1 MPRRIAYLIPLVV
14 GLALAA
20 ALSLTLHADGQRHA
34 QHARLEVFHRLS
46 VVQSGFENA
55 LNSRLHLAR
64 TLKAVLA
71 LDPDM
76 DQSAF
81 AALAR
86 GLLADL
92 GGVRF
97 VELARDDRI
106 THVFPETGSAA
117 SVGRRLAEDYPQ
129 EVRQA
134 ALHAVRT
141 GQVQVLASTR
151 MPEVGEAVVALMP
164 VDLPAGGHWGMI
176 LVLIDAG
183 TLFREAGVMDTSLR
197 LDIAFRE
204 QTAGGWRMIYG
215 NGSVFAAA
223 PVIMNTPV
231 PQGLWQAG
239 AVPSGGWHPSPNRPV
254 LIYGGGALILLATGG
269 LLVVMRLV
277 AARLRE
283 REQYRYL
290 VQNARSLILRIDLN
304 GTIVF
309 CNEHAERFFGFA
321 PGELLGWP
329 LVGTLIPERCP
340 DGEPTKRRLNRLLGD
355 PAEPV
360 LAETKVIR
368 RGGELAWASWAY
380 SPVRSADG
388 AMVEL
393 LCVGTEITDRRQA
406 EEALRQSER
415 QYRLL
420 ADNVTDVIWGTDA
433 DLCVTFVSKSDL
445 GLRGFARAD
454 VLGRPLGEFLTGVSR
469 GRLVEA
475 VAALKG
481 MADAHCDQPPAV
493 TQDLEFLC
501 ADGRSIWL
509 ETRLGLLLNESG
521 DSVGVLGVGRDIT
534 DRKLAEA
541 LRDDVERMA
550 RHDLKT
556 PLGAVV
562 GLPGEIERLGGL
574 TEAQSGMLRTIEQAG
589 ETMLVLINRS
599 LDLFKME
606 RGTYGLSRR
615 PVDLLQTLER
625 IKAECRF
632 ILREKGISVGIEVAG
647 GLPDEGMVVP
657 AEEEL
662 LRTMLANLLLNAF
675 QASPEGGSVTVTLT
689 SGDPLTLA
697 IRNQG
702 EVPPAIRETFFQK
715 YVRADTSPGSGLGTY
730 SARLVARTHGGDI
743 TLDTATP
750 GETRVMVTL
759 PRR

>member
-1 MPRRIAYLIPLVV
+1 MPRRIAYLTPLVV

-20 ALSLTLHADGQRHA
+20 ALAMTLHADGQRHA
-34 QHARLEVFHRLS
+34 QQARLEVFHRLS
-46 VVQSGFENA
+46 VVQGGFENA

-64 TLKAVLA
+64 TLKTVIA
-71 LDPDM
+71 LDPDLG
-76 DQSAF
+76 QQAF
-81 AALAR
+81 AALVR

-97 VELARDDRI
+97 VELARNDRI
-106 THVFPETGSAA
+106 THVFPESGAA
-117 SVGRRLAEDYPQ
+117 TSVGRRLADDYSQ

-141 GQVQVLASTR
+141 GQVQVLAPTR
-151 MPEVGEAVVALMP
+151 MPEGGEAVVALMP
-164 VDLPAGGHWGMI
+164 VSVEGGGHWGMI

-183 TLFREAGVMDTSLR
+183 TMFREAGVMDASR

-204 QTAGGWRMIYG
+204 QAEGGWRMIYG
-215 NGSVFAAA
+215 NASVFAAD
-223 PVIMNTPV
+223 PVTMNTPV

-239 AVPSGGWHPSPNRPV
+239 AVPSGGWRPSPNRV
-254 LIYGGGALILLATGG
+254 ALIYGGGALILLATGG
-269 LLVVMRLV
+269 LLIFMRLV

-290 VQNARSLILRIDLN
+290 VQSARSIILRVDLDGN
-304 GTIVF
+304 IVF
-309 CNEHAERFFGFA
+309 CNEHVERLLGYG
-321 PGELLGWP
+321 PGELMGRP
-329 LVGTLIPERCP
+329 LVGTLIPERGP
-340 DGEPTKRRLNRLLGD
+340 DGEPAKRRLNRLLRD
-355 PAEPV
+355 PSEPE
-360 LAETKVIR
+360 LAETAVIR
-368 RGGELAWASWAY
+368 RSGELAWVSWTY

-388 AMVEL
+388 TMAEL

-406 EEALRQSER
+406 EGALRQSER

-445 GLRGFARAD
+445 GLRGFVRAD

-469 GRLVEA
+469 GRLVEV

-481 MADAHCDQPPAV
+481 MADVRHDQPPAV
-493 TQDLEFLC
+493 TQDLEYLC

-574 TEAQSGMLRTIEQAG
+574 SEAQSGMLRTIEQAG
-589 ETMLVLINRS
+589 EAMLTLINRS

-606 RGTYGLSRR
+606 RGTYVLSRN

-647 GLPDEGMVVP
+647 GLPDEGMVVS
-657 AEEEL
+657 AEEDM

-675 QASPEGGSVTVTLT
+675 QSSPESGSVTVTLT
-689 SGDPLTLA
+689 PGDPLTLT

-702 EVPPAIRETFFQK
+702 EVPSAIRETFFQK

-750 GETRVMVTL
+750 GETRVIVTL